1 MKIVAYDMSSKKLRS
16 GKLTAYNEND
26 NFKTENTVVALGKF
40 EGLHRGHM
48 LLLEEIVRISRKEK
62 LTSVV
67 LTVNVPSDKVINV
80 PLERFM
86 ILENTGVDIAC
97 ECEFT
102 PEFAAMAPEKFVEE
116 ILVSCLGAR
125 YIVVGKDFRF
135 GCKRTG
141 NVDTLVKLGSRFG
154 FDVIAFDKLRIDGN
168 IISSSLI
175 KELISEGCMEQ
186 VLELMGRSYSI
197 SGKVVH
203 GKMLGRQIGFPT
215 VNIIPD
221 NMKLLPPSGVYLS
234 HVSIDN
240 RTYKGITN
248 IGSNPTVN
256 SDLDIR
262 VETHIID
269 YSGDLYGQ
277 DLTVSLDKF
286 LRGEIKFDGIAELKA
301 QLEKDKQTA
310 MHQ

>member
-1 MKIVAYDMSSKKLRS
+1 MKIVAYDMSSKQLRS

-26 NFKTENTVVALGKF
+26 NLKTKNTVVALGKF

-80 PLERFM
+80 PRERFM
-86 ILENTGVDIAC
+86 ILENIGVDIAC

-102 PEFAAMAPEKFVEE
+102 PEFAAMTPEEFVEE
-116 ILVSCLGAR
+116 ILVSCLEAR

-141 NVDTLVKLGSRFG
+141 NVDILFELGSRFG
-154 FDVIAFDKLRIDGN
+154 FEVIAFDKLSIDGN

-186 VLELMGRSYSI
+186 VLSLMGRPYSI

-215 VNIIPD
+215 INIIPD

-240 RTYKGITN
+240 RIYKGITN

-256 SDLDIR
+256 SDSNIR
-262 VETHIID
+262 VETNIID

-286 LRGEIKFDGIAELKA
+286 LRGEIKFDSIAGLKA